1 MPYHAAIRQGGDMEL
16 KTIKQVSD
24 LTGVSIRMLRYY
36 DKIGLLEPSSTTAA
50 GYRLYG
56 EAEIETIQQILFLRE
71 LDFPLKEIRSVLSD
85 PHYDRKEALRGQ
97 RELLV
102 KKRDRLNALIDLI
115 EREEGGSSQ
124 ISFKEFDMTEY
135 YDMLE
140 TFKRERADDV
150 AALCGDAG
158 NFDRLVATMKS
169 RESET
174 ARMAAR
180 QFGSVEKFTA
190 AIRSNLDNLPSVLE
204 GFAALKKDAAAYVQ
218 RSDELMRKLTSD
230 LGRDPTSPEI
240 QLIVKEMDD
249 LTRETSSIAK
259 MDMGEG
265 YWALMADLYLT
276 NPSFAKV
283 HDAKYGE
290 GATRFIGEALRAYS
304 DRGEGTNSAMK

>member
-1 MPYHAAIRQGGDMEL
+1 MEL

-24 LTGVSIRMLRYY
+24 LTGISIRMLRYY

-56 EAEIETIQQILFLRE
+56 ESDIETIQQILFFRE
-71 LDFPLKEIRSVLSD
+71 LDFSLKEIKGIVGDARFN
-85 PHYDRKEALRGQ
+85 REEALRGQ

-115 EREEGGSSQ
+115 EREEGGSSH

-140 TFKRERADDV
+140 TFKREHADDV
-150 AALCGDAG
+150 AALYGGAE

-190 AIRSNLDNLPSVLE
+190 AIKSNLDNLPSVME
-204 GFAALKKDAAAYVQ
+204 GFAVLKRDAADYTQ
-218 RSDELMRKLTSD
+218 RSDGLMRELTSD
-230 LGRDPTSPEI
+230 LDRDPTSPGI
-240 QLIVKEMDD
+240 QLIVKGMDD
-249 LTRETSSIAK
+249 LTRETSNIAK

-276 NPSFAKV
+276 NPSFMKV
-283 HDAKYGE
+283 HDKKYGE

-304 DRGEGTNSAMK
+304 DHGEGTSAARK